1 VTAGSN
7 DLALVEESDNQ
18 SEGGTSQASSR
29 APSRQTLKRK
39 QSSKSIKLTRSNT
52 GGVKSKGG
60 PALSRSKSTRGRSS
74 RRLREKED
82 AAPRSALDIPVEEH
96 LSALDLDTYECVPF
110 IETMLSMFKAIVRFS
125 EDKENL
131 VQCKMET
138 STRSRACEDARDK
151 STALRAH
158 YEEEFKIR
166 ADMEGLMLEYMKKE
180 RFYKSR
186 VASFMEKVRVARLL
200 NEVSMNGH
208 TAISWAAANGAYEL
222 VEEMLSHGATVG
234 FPIPLLNLTAT
245 FLQYSYKIYRMN
257 CAFRHKPSEDDE
269 DADPSRPPPPKVDSI
284 QFVRDVTAMKE
295 LRDKVLSKLTFLRS
309 KTRFPIP
316 EAVYAGKWEIVK
328 RIYERRL
335 YHAQFSN
342 TWAFPSA
349 PFPYLRK
356 LEKTYDRTKMSIRE
370 VLTYG
375 MNDNAAG

>member
-1 VTAGSN
+1 M
-7 DLALVEESDNQ
+7 
-18 SEGGTSQASSR
+18 
-29 APSRQTLKRK
+29 
-39 QSSKSIKLTRSNT
+39 
-52 GGVKSKGG
+52 
-60 PALSRSKSTRGRSS
+60 
-74 RRLREKED
+74 
-82 AAPRSALDIPVEEH
+82 
-96 LSALDLDTYECVPF
+96 F
-110 IETMLSMFKAIVRFS
+110 SMFKAIVRFS

-131 VQCKMET
+131 VQCKLET
-138 STRSRACEDARDK
+138 STRSRSCEDARDK

-257 CAFRHKPSEDDE
+257 CAFRYKPSEDDE
-269 DADPSRPPPPKVDSI
+269 DNPSKPPPPKVDSI

-370 VLTYG
+370 VLSYG
-375 MNDNAAG
+375 MNDNAAGNMPCNRSSAVIIVDLHPGPSAVFIQYLCLVCFVTLPCSRCLLFQAVMLLASAGWDPTTTASPSARPSRSWRRSCWRSAPRMTRSGRAGSASASSPSSA